1 MAIPAPRAPRHAAP
15 LTEGPI
21 TLALVRLAVPIVAAN
36 ILQTAYQLT
45 DTFWVGRLSAQAVA
59 AVSLSFPINFL
70 MIAIGAGLPIAG
82 TVLLAQYKGRGDHS
96 AMDHV
101 AAQTL
106 LLVSCVAVV
115 LATIG
120 YATAEPVM
128 RFLGAA
134 PDVLSDA
141 VAFLRMTF
149 LGFVFVFG
157 YLAFQALM
165 RGIGVVYTPMY
176 IVLGTVLLN
185 FLLDPLFIFGY
196 GPFPALGVAGAA
208 LATLC
213 TQAVAGGVGLYLL
226 SRGRW
231 GVKLHRRD
239 FKPDFGLMKAILRI
253 GFPAS
258 VEQATRAIG
267 MTLMTLLVATFG
279 TVTVAAYGIGSRVLG
294 MVIVPALGLSM
305 ATSTLVGQNIGAG
318 RIDRAERT
326 AWTSAAVAF
335 SALLTVGVL
344 LFLIAR
350 PLSEFLAPEGG
361 EAIDQSAYF
370 IRVTAFTFGF
380 IGLQQVLTGSL
391 RGSGDTVAPM
401 VLAIISLWVLQFPL
415 AYVLSKHTGLGRHGI
430 WWSFAVSNVLAASVT
445 FAWFLRGD
453 WKKRRLLEEVELQ
466 RRIREEMRVEEAAMG
481 TSAPATG

>member
-1 MAIPAPRAPRHAAP
+1 MADPTPRARAP
-15 LTEGPI
+15 LTEGSI

-82 TVLLAQYKGRGDHS
+82 TVLLAQYKGRGDAT

-106 LLVSCVAVV
+106 LLVSVVAIV
-115 LATIG
+115 LATVG
-120 YATAEPVM
+120 YATADPVM
-128 RFLGAA
+128 RFLGAE
-134 PDVLSDA
+134 PDVLPDA
-141 VAFLRMTF
+141 VGFLRMTF

-165 RGIGVVYTPMY
+165 RGIGVVYTPMF
-176 IVLGTVLLN
+176 IVLGTVVLN

-213 TQAVAGGVGLYLL
+213 TQALAAATGLYLL

-239 FKPDFGLMKAILRI
+239 FKPDFGLMKAILKI

-258 VEQATRAIG
+258 VEQATRGLG
-267 MTLMTLLVATFG
+267 MTVMTLLVATFG

-305 ATSTLVGQNIGAG
+305 ATSTLVAQNIGAG
-318 RIDRAERT
+318 RMDRAEKT
-326 AWTSAAVAF
+326 ARVSATIAF
-335 SALLTVGVL
+335 SVLLTVGVV
-344 LFLIAR
+344 LFLAAR
-350 PLSEFLAPEGG
+350 SVSEFLMPEGG
-361 EAIDQSAYF
+361 EAIAESAYF

-380 IGLQQVLTGSL
+380 
-391 RGSGDTVAPM
+391 
-401 VLAIISLWVLQFPL
+401 
-415 AYVLSKHTGLGRHGI
+415 
-430 WWSFAVSNVLAASVT
+430 
-445 FAWFLRGD
+445 
-453 WKKRRLLEEVELQ
+453 
-466 RRIREEMRVEEAAMG
+466 
-481 TSAPATG
+481 